1 MPLYSN
7 TSPPLAVT
15 RGIDVTIVN
24 NEQLGAGKNSQ
35 RAAVAQPGAR
45 DEGPVTV
52 TFDYATVPA
61 SVQYDI
67 YTAWDDSLGFAGY
80 SKVGTTNNVNGDRVT
95 IQRAAAG
102 GPNFRLIA
110 VQEVISPGV
119 NALVQV
125 RQ

>member
-1 MPLYSN
+1 MPLYTN
-7 TSPPLAVT
+7 TSPPYAVT

-24 NEQLGAGKNSQ
+24 NEQLGAGNNSQ
-35 RAAVAQPGAR
+35 RAAIAQPTGR

-52 TFDYATVPA
+52 TFDYASAPA
-61 SVQYDI
+61 AVQYDI

-80 SKVGTTNNVNGDRVT
+80 TKVGTTNNTSGDRVT

-102 GPNFRLIA
+102 GPNFRLIL
-110 VQEVISPGV
+110 VKEVISPGV

>member
-1 MPLYSN
+1 MPLYNNSF
-7 TSPPLAVT
+7 PPYAVS

-35 RAAVAQPGAR
+35 RAAIAEPSTRSPEA
-45 DEGPVTV
+45 VTV
-52 TFDYATVPA
+52 TFDYASLPA
-61 SVQYDI
+61 AVQYDI
-67 YTAWDDSLGFAGY
+67 YTAWDDTLGFAGY
-80 SKVGTTNNVNGDRVT
+80 TKVGTTNNVNGDRVT
-95 IQRAAAG
+95 IQRGAAG
-102 GPNFRLIA
+102 GVNFRLIA